1 MDTIEFK
8 RRLENSSLIGTSMG
22 CASSINSRLE
32 SALDCIKNMGDDCEV
47 GKDGYNIEKK
57 YLIIHIK
64 QAMENAN
71 EIEKNLQKIE
81 Y

>member
-1 MDTIEFK
+1 MDFK
-8 RRLENSSLIGTSMG
+8 IRLENSALLGTSQG
-22 CASSINSRLE
+22 SASSINRRLE
-32 SALDCIKNMGDDCEV
+32 SALDCIKNMGDDCEW

-81 Y
+81 L